1 MASIL
6 YTYLTNFRVQMF
18 LKTKPL
24 TDVTNELKEA
34 WKPKWS
40 STSNEKNENE
50 VTSSRSWSTLLSRKS
65 KLMWKMSIV
74 TCSAWMRSLKWSH
87 FVRLAAWIEEKM
99 SFLHLSINVQS
110 DYTFTGKDKHT
121 DLKQT
126 FRVIYFCVCLS
137 RENETADEMSYH
149 VIWLNSCI
157 SVWWVYRLDW

>member
-1 MASIL
+1 MGP
-6 YTYLTNFRVQMF
+6 YVCEKTQNDRRCQWVQRGMGKQNG
-18 LKTKPL
+18 LVPL
-24 TDVTNELKEA
+24 MKMEMKLQING
-34 WKPKWS
+34 
-40 STSNEKNENE
+40 
-50 VTSSRSWSTLLSRKS
+50 SWYTLLSRKS

-87 FVRLAAWIEEKM
+87 LVRLAAWTEEKM

-110 DYTFTGKDKHT
+110 DYTFTGKGKHT

-137 RENETADEMSYH
+137 RKNETADEMSYH

-157 SVWWVYRLDW
+157 SVWWVYGLDW